1 MKKNILFFTI
11 LLCLCGVYSCN
22 RSDEDVQYIDQLL
35 NIYIKDA
42 SGEDLLKGDE
52 VGTYIGFAANDNFG
66 ITDNAPVAF
75 AKKTDAGG
83 INYLEYLAGAKR
95 EILDSFSPDQKTYHS
110 SIRLNFT
117 QKVNDNTNVSLS
129 DTLRVIYNW
138 TPHVFEVSKV
148 YYNGVLKF
156 TKQPNQPNIITV
168 VK

>member
-1 MKKNILFFTI
+1 MKKYFLILTC
-11 LLCLCGVYSCN
+11 LLFINSCN

-35 NIYIKDA
+35 KIYIKDA
-42 SGEDLLKGDE
+42 SGRDLLKGDE

-75 AKKTDAGG
+75 AKKTDASG

-95 EILDSFSPDQKTYHS
+95 EILDSISPDQKTYHS

-117 QKVNDNTNVSLS
+117 QKVNDSTNVSLS

-138 TPHVFEVSKV
+138 TPQVFEVSKV
-148 YYNGVLKF
+148 YYNGNLKF